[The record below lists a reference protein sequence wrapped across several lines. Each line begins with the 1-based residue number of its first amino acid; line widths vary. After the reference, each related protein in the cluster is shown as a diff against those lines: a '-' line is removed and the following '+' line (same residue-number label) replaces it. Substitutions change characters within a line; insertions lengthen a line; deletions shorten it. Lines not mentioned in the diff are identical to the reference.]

1 MEFFKR
7 NIDNIRV
14 ATILIV
20 AFISM
25 AFFVHTQPFGDG
37 PDEINRYKVVSY
49 IQNHGTLPVGDA
61 PEVIIDGY
69 GASYAF
75 QPMLTYMIDGYLL
88 RILSPFSLEFST
100 ELVIARY
107 VNVLFGLIA
116 AWYVVKISRLL
127 FEDKL
132 VSYLYA
138 MAIIFLPQNLFIHTY
153 VNTDSMGLLSI
164 AVMFYSLLLGYKNDF
179 DLKNNIRL
187 AIGISLC
194 LLSYYNCYGFI
205 VVVFFA
211 YIALFLLNRKPGLF
225 KNGLVVATVTIAL
238 SAWWFIR
245 NAILYHGDVF
255 ALTARKVCAVAT
267 GNQAFLETLA
277 NTPKVQGLS
286 LFEMVFYTDY
296 YTLVWKSFI
305 AMFGPMRIPTY
316 HYVYM
321 GYKWIIILCLIGLV
335 IPKSVSALKAYTR
348 KNIIVLMV
356 SMIVS
361 IIIPVCLA
369 LTYSYSSDFQPQ
381 GRYYLPML
389 LPFAFFMVYGMEKLI
404 ELFCSLA
411 GRFITNKKAL
421 ELTRAFLYH
430 IIYAFI
436 TFSLLISVWMM
447 LKYYAS
453 TL

>member
-1 MEFFKR
+1 MDFIKKNLDIFR
-7 NIDNIRV
+7 II
-14 ATILIV
+14 TILVI
-20 AFISM
+20 AFVSM

-49 IQNHGTLPVGDA
+49 IQNHGTLPVGDE
-61 PEVIIDGY
+61 PEVLIDGY

-75 QPMLTYMIDGYLL
+75 QPCLTYMIDGYLL
-88 RILSPFSLEFST
+88 RALSPLNLSFDT
-100 ELVIARY
+100 ELIISRY
-107 VNVLFGLIA
+107 VNVVFGLIA
-116 AWYVVKISRLL
+116 AFYIIRLSSLL
-127 FEDKL
+127 FDNKNA
-132 VSYLYA
+132 SYLYA
-138 MAIIFLPQNLFIHTY
+138 LAVVFLPQNLFIHTY

-164 AVMFYSLLLGYKNDF
+164 AVMFYALMYGYKYGFN
-179 DLKNNIRL
+179 LKNNIRL

-205 VVVFFA
+205 LVTFFA
-211 YIALFLLNRKPGLF
+211 YILYFVLNKKPNMF
-225 KNGLVVATVTIAL
+225 KNGFTVAGITIFL

-245 NAILYHGDVF
+245 NAILYDGDIF
-255 ALTARKVCAVAT
+255 ALEARRICASST
-267 GNQAFLETLA
+267 GNSAFLAELA
-277 NTPKVQGLS
+277 NTPKVQGYS
-286 LFEMVFYTDY
+286 LYEMVFNTDY

-321 GYKWIIILCLIGLV
+321 GYKWIIILCLLGLL
-335 IPKSVSALKAYTR
+335 IPKASRILNSYGK
-348 KNIIVLMV
+348 KNIIVLTI
-356 SMIVS
+356 SMLVA

-369 LTYSYSSDFQPQ
+369 LSYSYSSDFQPQ

-404 ELFCSLA
+404 CYITK
-411 GRFITNKKAL
+411 FIHKEKAL
-421 ELTRAFLYH
+421 KLSRAFLYH
-430 IIYAFI
+430 VLYAFI
-436 TFSLLISVWMM
+436 AFSLFISVWMM